1 MTIRTMEGGMHETPD
16 ERRLRW
22 LARLVT
28 VLTAVM
34 IAGVVAIVALLVTRL
49 GQTPALPLPE
59 EIALPE
65 GARALSVTVG
75 PDWYLVAT
83 QDGRLLAYD
92 RGTGALLREIRLSD

>member
-1 MTIRTMEGGMHETPD
+1 MSETPD

-49 GQTPALPLPE
+49 GQAPALPLPE
-59 EIALPE
+59 EVALPD

-75 PDWYLVAT
+75 PDWYVIAT
-83 QDGRLLAYD
+83 EDGRLLVYD
-92 RGTGALLREIRLSD
+92 RRSTALMREIDLSD

>member
-1 MTIRTMEGGMHETPD
+1 MDGSPD

-28 VLTAVM
+28 MLTAVM
-34 IAGVVAIVALLVTRL
+34 IAGVLAIVALLVTRL
-49 GQTPALPLPE
+49 GQSPDLPIPE
-59 EIALPE
+59 EIALPD
-65 GARALSVTVG
+65 GARAVSVTVG

-92 RGTGALLREIRLSD
+92 RATGGLLREITIRE

>member
-1 MTIRTMEGGMHETPD
+1 MHGTPD

-49 GQTPALPLPE
+49 SQPSALPLPE
-59 EIALPE
+59 EIELPD
-65 GARALSVTVG
+65 GVRALSVTVG
-75 PDWYLVAT
+75 PDWYLVGAE
-83 QDGRLLAYD
+83 DGRLLAYD
-92 RGTGALLREIRLSD
+92 RDTGTLIREIVVRQ

>member
-1 MTIRTMEGGMHETPD
+1 MGGTPD

-49 GQTPALPLPE
+49 GQAPVIPLPE
-59 EIALPE
+59 TIALPKGE
-65 GARALSVTVG
+65 TALSVTVG
-75 PDWYLVAT
+75 PDWYAVGTARGRFLV
-83 QDGRLLAYD
+83 YD
-92 RGTGALLREIRLSD
+92 RGTGALLRDVEVRN